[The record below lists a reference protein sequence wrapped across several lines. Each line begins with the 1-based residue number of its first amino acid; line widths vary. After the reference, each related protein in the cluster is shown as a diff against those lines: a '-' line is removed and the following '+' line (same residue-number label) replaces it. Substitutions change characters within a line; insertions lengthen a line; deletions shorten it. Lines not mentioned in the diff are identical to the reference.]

1 MKKQNNGSKGS
12 GGSFD
17 GILKG
22 FTDLVE
28 KLGELAEKGES
39 LSKSGELKFPGK
51 EAKGVYGF
59 SVKVGGLGGND
70 VTVEPFGNIHKDRE
84 TGKSVVQEIR
94 EPLVDVFEEEAYTLL
109 NAEMPGISAADVKLD
124 VRDDILTIRAEK
136 GDKKYRKEILLSFS
150 PAQDKITVSCNNGI
164 VEIKCIK

>member
-1 MKKQNNGSKGS
+1 MRKESNSDKSS
-12 GGSFD
+12 GTSFD

-28 KLGELAEKGES
+28 KLGDLAEKGES
-39 LSKSGELKFPGK
+39 LKQSGEFKLPGK
-51 EAKGVYGF
+51 DAKGVYGF

-70 VTVEPFGNIHKDRE
+70 VKVEPFGNIHKDKE

-94 EPLVDVFEEEAYTLL
+94 EPLVDVFEEDAYTLL

-124 VRDDILTIRAEK
+124 VRDDILTIKAEK
-136 GDKKYRKEILLSFS
+136 GDKKYSKEILLSFS
-150 PAQDKITVSCNNGI
+150 PSQDKITVSCNNGI
-164 VEIKCIK
+164 VEIKCVK

>member
-1 MKKQNNGSKGS
+1 MRKQNDGSKSS

-39 LSKSGELKFPGK
+39 LSQSGELKFPGK

-70 VTVEPFGNIHKDRE
+70 VTVEPFGNIHKDKE

-94 EPLVDVFEEEAYTLL
+94 EPLVDVFEEDAYTLL

-124 VRDDILTIRAEK
+124 VRDDILTIGAEK
-136 GDKKYRKEILLSFS
+136 GDKKYCKEILLSFS
-150 PAQDKITVSCNNGI
+150 PAKDKITVSCNNGI